1 MHVEV
6 FRVVVVGNLFTRF
19 DISFRKD
26 KDPFLSYIYFAI
38 RGARMIDESRRICTD
53 IAINREFFI
62 DFEKIFAG
70 VCLYLGSCGRF
81 SLVFNNTGTPL
92 NWFFCEEPA
101 AAWGSLNMERIWP
114 RSKSSGDILHATG
127 FAGDVLRTRNWPP
140 NHENG
145 VIFFMLGL
153 ISF

>member
-1 MHVEV
+1 MSSCRKRPADASARTKRSQKRRSACGKSN
-6 FRVVVVGNLFTRF
+6 FSSVVGNLFTRF

-70 VCLYLGSCGRF
+70 VCLYLGSCGRL
-81 SLVFNNTGTPL
+81 SLVFNNAGAPL

-101 AAWGSLNMERIWP
+101 AA
-114 RSKSSGDILHATG
+114 
-127 FAGDVLRTRNWPP
+127 
-140 NHENG
+140 
-145 VIFFMLGL
+145 
-153 ISF
+153 